1 MRECSDFKRNCC
13 HAVTWEKEGKA
24 AQNLGVFFVYFEQNS
39 LTVKSAFLSHSL

>member
-24 AQNLGVFFVYFEQNS
+24 AQNLGFF
-39 LTVKSAFLSHSL
+39 LCILSKTL